1 MSSAALLTAEEQGG
15 VGKLNSKQDV
25 KDKKGTLTNLF
36 KKSQELA
43 NKAAAE
49 PEVVDLL
56 DEGDQQGDQP
66 LPEGME
72 DVTPV
77 APEDKEAEAEPA
89 EEKDII
95 TEAVEPAAEKA
106 QAAEDTSVEKVNQI

>member
-1 MSSAALLTAEEQGG
+1 MSSAALLPAEEQGG

-49 PEVVDLL
+49 SEVINLL
-56 DEGDQQGDQP
+56 DEGDQQ
-66 LPEGME
+66 LPAECGME

-77 APEDKEAEAEPA
+77 APEDKEAEREPA
-89 EEKDII
+89 EEEAKT
-95 TEAVEPAAEKA
+95 TEVAEPAADQA
-106 QAAEDTSVEKVNQI
+106 QAAEDTSGEKVKFEI